1 MARIV
6 DSILVDDNG
15 PDQSTEL
22 DQRVPVTAVASQP
35 GRFDREHGPDAA
47 LADRRQQALEAR
59 PIDATCR
66 STQIV
71 VDDLNA
77 GPTEPPRALGE
88 PVLSALALA
97 IVHELISRRLTDVD
111 VRASCKMLRR
121 NLGHRRSPR
130 LQVLSL
136 SQEHLHQRR
145 QRDLLCG
152 LQHDARLVL
161 VEQAQL
167 WTFEWACHCRLSPT
181 VSRTGESLEA
191 YRSRRAEIAKY

>member
-47 LADRRQQALEAR
+47 LADRRQQAVEAR

-88 PVLSALALA
+88 SVLSALALA
-97 IVHELISRRLTDVD
+97 IVHELISRRSTDGCRPYALRARCSD
-111 VRASCKMLRR
+111 VILVIADLPVCK
-121 NLGHRRSPR
+121 
-130 LQVLSL
+130 
-136 SQEHLHQRR
+136 
-145 QRDLLCG
+145 
-152 LQHDARLVL
+152 
-161 VEQAQL
+161 
-167 WTFEWACHCRLSPT
+167 
-181 VSRTGESLEA
+181 
-191 YRSRRAEIAKY
+191 